1 LRIPLRILEW
11 RAALYSRGHEKN
23 GQPSAHIPLIIQA
36 LALLSPAKPKDFE
49 SIVRGRSSALSSSR
63 YIHWLGIPVRGVLR
77 KMLDRLET
85 GVHAEKN
92 IRIDKVVRAVERILF
107 GIALLIRSSL

>member
-1 LRIPLRILEW
+1 
-11 RAALYSRGHEKN
+11 
-23 GQPSAHIPLIIQA
+23 
-36 LALLSPAKPKDFE
+36 
-49 SIVRGRSSALSSSR
+49 
-63 YIHWLGIPVRGVLR
+63 
-77 KMLDRLET
+77 MLDRLET